1 MLFTGRRFHK
11 VENSTK
17 VPVNCTNCNND
28 VEYELFY
35 AKSGPG
41 LSIPITPL
49 FTDKFTV
56 AAKFFYLVCPI
67 CTFGFKVNRA
77 QAKGLG
83 A

>member
-11 VENSTK
+11 VEGATK
-17 VPVNCTNCNND
+17 VPLTCANCNND

-41 LSIPITPL
+41 LSVPITPF
-49 FTDKFTV
+49 FTDKFTL
-56 AAKFFYLVCPI
+56 AAKFFYIVCPI
-67 CTFGFKVNRA
+67 CTFGTKVSRA
-77 QAKGLG
+77 NAKGLG